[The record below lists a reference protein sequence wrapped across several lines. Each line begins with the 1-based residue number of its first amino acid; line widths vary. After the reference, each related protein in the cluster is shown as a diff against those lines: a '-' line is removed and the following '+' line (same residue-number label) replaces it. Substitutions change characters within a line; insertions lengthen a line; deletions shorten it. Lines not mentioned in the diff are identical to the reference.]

1 MKFKELN
8 TGLVYEF
15 TQAVDIASMLIH
27 SEYEQVV
34 EVVVKEVKVV
44 VKPTKE

>member
-1 MKFKELN
+1 MKFKEIN

-15 TQAVDIASMLIH
+15 TQAVDIASMLVH
-27 SEYEQVV
+27 PEYKQVV
-34 EVVVKEVKVV
+34 EEEVKVV